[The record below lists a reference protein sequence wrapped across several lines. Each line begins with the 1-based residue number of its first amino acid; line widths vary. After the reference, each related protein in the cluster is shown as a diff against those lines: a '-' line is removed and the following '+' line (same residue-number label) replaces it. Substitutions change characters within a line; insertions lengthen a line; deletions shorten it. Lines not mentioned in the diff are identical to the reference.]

1 MGTQLFGGF
10 IIFFFKGSPAKNKNT
25 SKGLYGVVCT
35 MVYFKDFSKH
45 QKAPF
50 KGVARKSL
58 IFIFILFYLL
68 EP

>member
-1 MGTQLFGGF
+1 
-10 IIFFFKGSPAKNKNT
+10 
-25 SKGLYGVVCT
+25 

-50 KGVARKSL
+50 KGLARKSL

-68 EP
+68 EPYAQRDSACTAATRRARRAAAQGG

>member
-10 IIFFFKGSPAKNKNT
+10 IIFFLRVTGEKQKHFQGFVW
-25 SKGLYGVVCT
+25 GVCT

-50 KGVARKSL
+50 KGLARKSL

>member
-1 MGTQLFGGF
+1 
-10 IIFFFKGSPAKNKNT
+10 
-25 SKGLYGVVCT
+25 

-68 EP
+68 LPYRCGDCDWGQRELVQERRALTFGEE